1 MSYYFLLHL
10 RSRRIRKG
18 KLKIELVVLI
28 GISPLAPGSEEMR
41 LHKSAILPPQSIDS
55 GSKLR

>member
-1 MSYYFLLHL
+1 MLHL